1 MSGVAQL
8 YTEFGIWP
16 LAAIAIAAFV
26 TASIQGAVGVA
37 GGFLMTAALALV
49 IGVRPVVP
57 VMSVA
62 LLISHLSRSLLN
74 LRAIDRTVLLA
85 IMLFA
90 VPTIVVGALL
100 YAIMPVRLIAL
111 LLGIVILASI
121 PLRHWA
127 RSRQIRAGPRVLNV
141 VGGVY
146 GILAGG
152 SVGSAMLLT
161 PFMLGY
167 GLTKEAFVGTMAAI
181 ALSTNITKIAVFGG
195 TQLLD
200 SQYLLLGLAVGLV
213 MIPGNWV
220 GRHILRRIAPGTH
233 GRLVDFFALIGGVNF
248 LYLAAAG

>member
-1 MSGVAQL
+1 
-8 YTEFGIWP
+8 
-16 LAAIAIAAFV
+16 
-26 TASIQGAVGVA
+26 
-37 GGFLMTAALALV
+37 
-49 IGVRPVVP
+49 
-57 VMSVA
+57 MSVA

-85 IMLFA
+85 IMIFA

-100 YAIMPVRLIAL
+100 YAVMPVRLIAL

-127 RSRQIRAGPRVLNV
+127 HSRQIKAGPRLLNV
-141 VGGVY
+141 IGGVY

-152 SVGSAMLLT
+152 SVGSAMLLS

-200 SQYLLLGLAVGLV
+200 TQYFLLGLVVGLV

-220 GRHILRRIAPGTH
+220 GRHILRRMAPGTH
-233 GRLVDFFALIGGVNF
+233 GRLVDFFALVGGVNF
-248 LYLAAAG
+248 LYLGATG

>member
-1 MSGVAQL
+1 MSGVEQL
-8 YTEFGIWP
+8 ITEFGIWP

-62 LLISHLSRSLLN
+62 LIISHLSRSLLN
-74 LRAIDRTVLLA
+74 LHSIDRTVLLA
-85 IMLFA
+85 IMACAL
-90 VPTIVVGALL
+90 PMIVVGALL
-100 YAIMPVRLIAL
+100 YGIMPVRVIAL
-111 LLGIVILASI
+111 LLGVVILASI

-127 RSRQIRAGPRVLNV
+127 HSRKIKAGPRLLNA
-141 VGGVY
+141 VGGIY

-152 SVGSAMLLT
+152 SVGSAMLLS

-181 ALSTNITKIAVFGG
+181 ALSTNLTKIAVFGS

-200 SQYLLLGLAVGLV
+200 SQYLILGLFVGLV
-213 MIPGNWV
+213 MVPGNWV
-220 GRHILRRIAPGTH
+220 GRHLLRRMAPGTH
-233 GRLVDFFALIGGVNF
+233 GRLVDIFALVGGLNF

>member
-1 MSGVAQL
+1 MSGVEQL
-8 YTEFGIWP
+8 YIEFGFWP
-16 LAAIAIAAFV
+16 LAAIVIAAFV
-26 TASIQGAVGVA
+26 TACIQGAVGVA
-37 GGFLMTAALALV
+37 GGFLMTAALSLV

-85 IMLFA
+85 IMISA
-90 VPTIVVGALL
+90 IPMIVIGALL

-111 LLGIVILASI
+111 LLGAVILSSI

-127 RSRQIRAGPRVLNV
+127 HSRQIRAGPRVLNF
-141 VGGVY
+141 VGGIY

-152 SVGSAMLLT
+152 SVGSAMLLS

-181 ALSTNITKIAVFGG
+181 ALSTNITKIAVFGS

-200 SQYLLLGLAVGLV
+200 GQYLVLGLLVGLV

-220 GRHILRRIAPGTH
+220 GLHVLRRMAPGTH
-233 GRLVDFFALIGGVNF
+233 GRIVDFFALVGGVNF
-248 LYLAAAG
+248 LYLAATG

>member
-1 MSGVAQL
+1 MNGIEQL
-8 YTEFGIWP
+8 FIEFGIWP
-16 LAAIAIAAFV
+16 LIAIAIAAFV
-26 TASIQGAVGVA
+26 TGSIQGSVGVA

-62 LLISHLSRSLLN
+62 LIISHLSRSLLN
-74 LRAIDRTVLLA
+74 LRFIDRTVLLA
-85 IMLFA
+85 IMVCAF
-90 VPTIVVGALL
+90 PMIVVGALL
-100 YAIMPVRLIAL
+100 YAVMPVRLIAL
-111 LLGIVILASI
+111 LLGVVILASI

-127 RSRQIRAGPRVLNV
+127 RAREIKAGPRMLNV
-141 VGGVY
+141 VGGIY

-152 SVGSAMLLT
+152 SVGSQMLLS

-181 ALSTNITKIAVFGG
+181 ALSTNLTKMAVFGS

-200 SQYLLLGLAVGLV
+200 SQYLLLGLLVGLI

-220 GRHILRRIAPGTH
+220 GRHILRRMAPGTH
-233 GRLVDFFALIGGVNF
+233 GRLVDFFALVGGVNF
-248 LYLAAAG
+248 LYLAATG